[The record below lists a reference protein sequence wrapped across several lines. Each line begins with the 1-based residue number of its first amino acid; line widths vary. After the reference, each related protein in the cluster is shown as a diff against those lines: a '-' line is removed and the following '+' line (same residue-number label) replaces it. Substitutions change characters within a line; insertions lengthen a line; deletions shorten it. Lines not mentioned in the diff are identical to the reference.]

1 MTDPTSEPTP
11 YAPKKDPPADW
22 IGGIVGTASIVWG
35 VGSAVSPSET
45 LNPPGPWIAGAGVAI
60 AGVLV
65 LPPVT
70 KFLRM
75 KMRALRPLGA
85 PPLVWFACIMF
96 GIGIGS
102 TFDKRLPPTV
112 TAKAGTAPS
121 SSTPDPA
128 KPATPPSTPAQDQ
141 TTDFIAL
148 VDSSYLPQVAHLS
161 ISEPDTLDALWKRE
175 NEIEVLATFLDSD
188 RISDPDSRDP
198 RGGTKPDTPPLAA
211 ARKKF
216 RAALSAKQAKVY
228 PVLRRAYIK
237 LIANKV
243 WADNVI
249 VRGKDRHI
257 IYTSA
262 MFASNGNIQT
272 AYDGL
277 AFDLRKLR
285 FKRVS
290 FPWYQGGSGY
300 YYDLDVPSDTTV
312 VIWPGVG
319 ATTPYDVVK

>member
-1 MTDPTSEPTP
+1 MKRTTLIL
-11 YAPKKDPPADW
+11 Y
-22 IGGIVGTASIVWG
+22 TASII
-35 VGSAVSPSET
+35 ALAACSPRHSSDSDAADGNTTRQE
-45 LNPPGPWIAGAGVAI
+45 VA
-60 AGVLV
+60 
-65 LPPVT
+65 
-70 KFLRM
+70 
-75 KMRALRPLGA
+75 
-85 PPLVWFACIMF
+85 
-96 GIGIGS
+96 
-102 TFDKRLPPTV
+102 
-112 TAKAGTAPS
+112 TAKAPASIPLDVQGADF
-121 SSTPDPA
+121 PD
-128 KPATPPSTPAQDQ
+128 KVNTS
-141 TTDFIAL
+141 FI
-148 VDSSYLPQVAHLS
+148 PQVANLS
-161 ISEPDTLDALWKRE
+161 LSEPDTLDDLWKRE
-175 NEIEVLATFLDSD
+175 NEIEVLATFLDGD
-188 RISDPDSRDP
+188 RLTNPD
-198 RGGTKPDTPPLAA
+198 GTEHPDRPEMAA

-216 RAALSAKQAKVY
+216 HAALSAKQAKVY

-290 FPWYQGGSGY
+290 FPWYQGGNGY
-300 YYDLDVPSDTTV
+300 YYDLDVPSDSTV

-319 ATTPYDVVK
+319 ANTPYEVVK